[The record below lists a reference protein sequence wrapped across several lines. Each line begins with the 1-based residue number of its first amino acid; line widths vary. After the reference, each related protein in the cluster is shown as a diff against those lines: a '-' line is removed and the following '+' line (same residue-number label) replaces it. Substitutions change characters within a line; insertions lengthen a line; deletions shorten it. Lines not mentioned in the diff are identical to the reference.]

1 MTFEV
6 KFSKKLVDEATE
18 YLTKKTGEK
27 PDKGLTEEFL
37 MTVAQLGELLLKN
50 ARKILKES

>member
-1 MTFEV
+1 MN
-6 KFSKKLVDEATE
+6 FSRGLIDEATE
-18 YLTKKTGEK
+18 YITKKTGEK

-37 MTVAQLGELLLKN
+37 MTIAKLGELLVKN